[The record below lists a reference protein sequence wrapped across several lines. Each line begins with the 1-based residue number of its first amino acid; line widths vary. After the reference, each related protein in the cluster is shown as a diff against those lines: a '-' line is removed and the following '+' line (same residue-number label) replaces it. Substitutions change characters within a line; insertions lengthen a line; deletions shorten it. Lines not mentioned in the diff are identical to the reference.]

1 MQPVDYHNSWKIYIY
16 IYRDTSNP
24 PPIKIIPS
32 PTFLCTIHQNAMANT
47 SHQNTTS
54 EASNKQDIRSIVQQA
69 MNDYQRDDSVDTV
82 HCFQGFMS
90 TFLS

>member
-1 MQPVDYHNSWKIYIY
+1 
-16 IYRDTSNP
+16 
-24 PPIKIIPS
+24 
-32 PTFLCTIHQNAMANT
+32 MANT